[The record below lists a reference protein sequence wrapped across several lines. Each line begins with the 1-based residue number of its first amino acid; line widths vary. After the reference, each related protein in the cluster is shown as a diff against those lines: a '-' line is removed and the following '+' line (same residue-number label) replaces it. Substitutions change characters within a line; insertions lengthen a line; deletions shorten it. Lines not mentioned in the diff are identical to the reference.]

1 MPNSKIPHIDL
12 GDTLNTQRLRL
23 NDLIDSV
30 GDVSALKTT
39 AGGVT
44 AAINELYDSIGV
56 IGLGSL
62 NTTAPTL
69 RQAINEHEK
78 DLGNMKSNLNAV
90 YGAIQQIDKL
100 LTKLNE
106 GKDKK
111 SMPEEKFYDYY
122 TRDELIIKFMPLV
135 ENLARK
141 FSTTQQASGVL
152 SINDLI
158 QIGSEGLIKAVDKL
172 DWLQLSESEDIE
184 KTLKSFFAKRIKGI
198 IRRRIDMARGGMRI
212 PEHKLNE
219 IRKNPKDKKMVE
231 IFFNSMFLSID
242 AQPTN
247 DDEENMMYQIADKS
261 EPYNI
266 QILNVYL
273 KGLMEKYLN
282 KNEYEVLRLSYGLD
296 CDKYPAQCIADK
308 IGIKGASAYVRVS
321 ELKKQAVQKLI
332 DSVDHSQV
340 LDFL

>member
-1 MPNSKIPHIDL
+1 MKKYNVQNYIRYK
-12 GDTLNTQRLRL
+12 
-23 NDLIDSV
+23 NDL
-30 GDVSALKTT
+30 
-39 AGGVT
+39 
-44 AAINELYDSIGV
+44 
-56 IGLGSL
+56 
-62 NTTAPTL
+62 
-69 RQAINEHEK
+69 
-78 DLGNMKSNLNAV
+78 
-90 YGAIQQIDKL
+90 
-100 LTKLNE
+100 
-106 GKDKK
+106 KK

-152 SINDLI
+152 TINDLI
-158 QIGSEGLIKAVDKL
+158 QIGAEGLIKAVDKL
-172 DWLQLSESEDIE
+172 DWLMLADAEDIE